1 MKRILGNKLFMASFV
16 SDMLSNFGDVLYYFA
31 LMNYV
36 LLLPDAKLAI
46 SLVILSETL
55 PYLTMIFM
63 GMWGDK
69 TKNKVDTILATQF
82 FRVGLY
88 VLVGLAMGFPP
99 ALWIVVVAVIANLLS
114 DLAGQYENA
123 LYTPLSLRVVPDEDR
138 ETMYAFRQA
147 TRSVLQIIFQSS
159 GALLITIMTYQ
170 QLAFVNAGTF
180 LGAGLIMLVL
190 RPAFQ
195 KLLKE
200 RPIEVTQH
208 SESQEAA
215 RHFFANSWQSL
226 KESYQVMKNLHLLQT
241 SIVTIACLNAVF
253 VAVGSLLVLTMK
265 DHPSFVLVNPATTL
279 ATFSIMQLLGNVV
292 GSVLGTTLFKTVSFE
307 TLLKWSTLMP
317 VLMFTG
323 FFLHNTYIVFL
334 VIFATTVTVGIFNPK
349 LQAYVV
355 RSIPEERLATVGAG
369 IDTFCT
375 FGMVGAQFIL
385 SGLVLVLSS
394 NMISLLFLAL
404 SLLLFG
410 VTIKNS
416 LKKAEPVQVAEI
428 PLDQV

>member
-1 MKRILGNKLFMASFV
+1 MASFV
-16 SDMLSNFGDVLYYFA
+16 SDMLSNFGDVLYYLA

-46 SLVILSETL
+46 SLVTLSETL

-99 ALWIVVVAVIANLLS
+99 ALWIVIVAVIANLLS

-123 LYTPLSLRVVPDEDR
+123 LYTPLSLRVVADEDR

-147 TRSVLQIIFQSS
+147 TRSVLQIVFQSS
-159 GALLITIMTYQ
+159 GALLITLMTYQ

-200 RPIEVTQH
+200 RPIEVAQH
-208 SESQEAA
+208 SENQGEA

-226 KESYQVMKNLHLLQT
+226 KASYQVMKNLPLLQT
-241 SIVTIACLNAVF
+241 SIMTIACLNAVF
-253 VAVGSLLVLTMK
+253 VAVGSLLVLTIK
-265 DHPSFVLVNPATTL
+265 DHPSFVLINPATTL

-292 GSVLGTTLFKTVSFE
+292 GSVLGTTLFKALSFE

-317 VLMFTG
+317 VLMFTS
-323 FFLHNTYIVFL
+323 FLLHNTYMVFL
-334 VIFATTVTVGIFNPK
+334 VIFATTMTVGIFSPK
-349 LQAYVV
+349 MQAYVV
-355 RSIPEERLATVGAG
+355 RSIPEESLATVGAG
-369 IDTFCT
+369 INTFCT

-394 NMISLLFLAL
+394 DMISLLFLAL

-416 LKKAEPVQVAEI
+416 LKKAEPVQAT
-428 PLDQV
+428 DSRMNQV

>member
-16 SDMLSNFGDVLYYFA
+16 SDMLSNFGDVLYYLA

-46 SLVILSETL
+46 SLVTLSETL

-99 ALWIVVVAVIANLLS
+99 ALWIVIVAVIANLLS

-123 LYTPLSLRVVPDEDR
+123 LYTPLSLRVVADEDR

-147 TRSVLQIIFQSS
+147 TRSVLQIVFQSS
-159 GALLITIMTYQ
+159 GALLITLMTYQ

-200 RPIEVTQH
+200 RPIEVAQH
-208 SESQEAA
+208 SENQGEA

-226 KESYQVMKNLHLLQT
+226 KASYQVMKNLPLLQT
-241 SIVTIACLNAVF
+241 SIMTIACLNAVF
-253 VAVGSLLVLTMK
+253 VAVGSLLVLTIK
-265 DHPSFVLVNPATTL
+265 DHPSFVLINPATTL

-292 GSVLGTTLFKTVSFE
+292 GSVLGTTLFKALSFE

-317 VLMFTG
+317 VLMFTS
-323 FFLHNTYIVFL
+323 FLLHNTYMVFL
-334 VIFATTVTVGIFNPK
+334 VIFATTMTVGIFSPK
-349 LQAYVV
+349 MQAYVV
-355 RSIPEERLATVGAG
+355 RSIPEESLATVGAG
-369 IDTFCT
+369 INTFCT

-394 NMISLLFLAL
+394 DMISLLFLAL

-416 LKKAEPVQVAEI
+416 LKKAEPVQAT
-428 PLDQV
+428 DSRMNQV